1 LDVCLGRALQ
11 ASEVRKCLTQMQEK
25 PPTLAIG
32 KLSDE
37 VHIEGL
43 PSGV

>member
-1 LDVCLGRALQ
+1 M
-11 ASEVRKCLTQMQEK
+11 EVRKYPTQLSEK

-32 KLSDE
+32 ELSDE

-43 PSGV
+43 AGDV